1 MFRYAVLPH
10 GQYDAAAAQRF
21 GIESSQP
28 LVAVSARGPAPGGQP
43 FLTLDTAEVLVAS
56 IKPSEDGGAWIVRL
70 FNVGAKAAKSRF
82 SWGRPAPKTV
92 WISNLA
98 EEAVTD
104 AKGVI
109 EIPAS
114 GLVTLRAEITE

>member
-1 MFRYAVLPH
+1 
-10 GQYDAAAAQRF
+10 
-21 GIESSQP
+21 
-28 LVAVSARGPAPGGQP
+28 
-43 FLTLDTAEVLVAS
+43 
-56 IKPSEDGGAWIVRL
+56 
-70 FNVGAKAAKSRF
+70 
-82 SWGRPAPKTV
+82 V